1 MDDNERLMEEEEEKE
16 EEDKVSGR
24 EESFGVRDQGA
35 QGDLRDGPQDG
46 PDGGWGW
53 LVVLACFACT
63 FTLDGIGYRW
73 QALPLLPP
81 IPALG
86 FLRKAHLNHSA
97 AYYRYGINYEQ
108 LKLGKSLFEDVDESA
123 VILSLSCCLLSV
135 WNKEQLDLLTTQFWD
150 VDEAA
155 ERGSQRGQLWN
166 CLSEKI
172 IYLSIS

>member
-1 MDDNERLMEEEEEKE
+1 MDDNERLLEEEEEKE
-16 EEDKVSGR
+16 KEEEEKVSGR

-53 LVVLACFACT
+53 LVVAACFACT

-97 AYYRYGINYEQ
+97 A
-108 LKLGKSLFEDVDESA
+108 
-123 VILSLSCCLLSV
+123 LLSI
-135 WNKEQLDLLTTQFWD
+135 WN
-150 VDEAA
+150 
-155 ERGSQRGQLWN
+155 
-166 CLSEKI
+166 
-172 IYLSIS
+172 